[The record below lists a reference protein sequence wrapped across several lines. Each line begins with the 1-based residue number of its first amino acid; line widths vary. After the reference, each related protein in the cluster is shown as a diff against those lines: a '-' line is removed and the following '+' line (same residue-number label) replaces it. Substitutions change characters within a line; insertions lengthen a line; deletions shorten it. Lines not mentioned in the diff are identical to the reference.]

1 MGAPED
7 IAELGDPTTIALC
20 RIEKFLYEGQMVSK
34 VVAAHEFV
42 GGEKPHAGAAA
53 QFSGTRP
60 GKKLFA
66 FAMRAGRLD
75 RQDCRNLGR
84 VEIVA
89 REPQGYKG
97 FAVRLVIN
105 LRRRGCQAVRPAR
118 R

>member
-42 GGEKPHAGAAA
+42 GGEKPNSGAAA
-53 QFSGTRP
+53 QFSGVRP
-60 GKKLFA
+60 GKEFFA

-75 RQDCRNLGR
+75 RQDRRDFGR

-89 REPQGYKG
+89 REPQDYKG
-97 FAVRLVIN
+97 FAVGLVVN
-105 LRRRGCQAVRPAR
+105 LRRRGCQAVRLAR